1 MKVGNKFCVLHDEC
15 SNYNNGMN
23 VMKLNDKSFNI
34 KCDLATDLDKSI
46 LTTSPKDHVNASFL
60 LGHDV
65 TNRVPNKANEN
76 DLDSGKVHKKNHQQ
90 KAKAWKAW

>member
-1 MKVGNKFCVLHDEC
+1 MKVSNKFCVLHDEC
-15 SNYNNGMN
+15 SNDNNDMN

-46 LTTSPKDHVNASFL
+46 VTTSPKDHVNASFL

-65 TNRVPNKANEN
+65 TNRVPIANDN
-76 DLDSGKVHKKNHQQ
+76 DLHSGKVHKKNHQ